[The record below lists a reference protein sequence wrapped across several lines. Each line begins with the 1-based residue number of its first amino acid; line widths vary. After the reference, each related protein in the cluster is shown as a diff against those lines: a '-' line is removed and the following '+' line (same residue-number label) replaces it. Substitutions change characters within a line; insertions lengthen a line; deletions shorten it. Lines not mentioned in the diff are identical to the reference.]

1 MAVNKRTPTKQKLL
15 NILKKDQKL
24 TIKEIMVYFSISEIA
39 VRRHIHEL
47 IQQGFLKKQSMKQ
60 KIGRPYYTYELAE
73 KGHATFPNEN
83 ETLPLEILQD
93 LEATQGKQAVKSVLA
108 QRMKRERA
116 QFLEE
121 VESENF
127 DQRISTIVRIQ
138 EDKGFMIEYDQ
149 TTDGDYEIRN
159 YNCPI
164 INIASEYQQVCS
176 NEKQVLG
183 EVFPNSKVISR
194 SCIASGGKFCNWII
208 TKPLEEVRVEAGE
221 IEQEC

>member
-1 MAVNKRTPTKQKLL
+1 MNKRTPTKQKLL
-15 NILKKDQKL
+15 NILKRDQKL
-24 TIKEIMVYFSISEIA
+24 TIKEIMAYFSISEIA

-47 IQQGFLKKQSMKQ
+47 IQQGFLEKQSMKQ
-60 KIGRPYYTYELAE
+60 KIGRPYYTYDLTE

-93 LEATQGKQAVKSVLA
+93 LEAVQGKQAVKSVLA
-108 QRMKRERA
+108 QRMERERI

-127 DQRISTIVRIQ
+127 DQRVSTIVKIQ

-164 INIASEYQQVCS
+164 INIASKYQQVCS

-183 EVFPNSKVISR
+183 EVFPDSNVISR
-194 SCIASGGKFCNWII
+194 SCIATGGKYCNWII
-208 TKPLEEVRVEAGE
+208 TKPLEEL
-221 IEQEC
+221 

>member
-1 MAVNKRTPTKQKLL
+1 MNKRTPTKQKLL
-15 NILKKDQKL
+15 NILKRDQKL
-24 TIKEIMVYFSISEIA
+24 TIKEIMAYFSISEIA

-47 IQQGFLKKQSMKQ
+47 IQQGFLEKQSMKQ
-60 KIGRPYYTYELAE
+60 KIGRPYYTYDLTE

-93 LEATQGKQAVKSVLA
+93 LEAVQGKQAVKSVLA
-108 QRMKRERA
+108 QRMERERI

-127 DQRISTIVRIQ
+127 DQRVSTIVKIQ

-164 INIASEYQQVCS
+164 INIASKYQQVCS
-176 NEKQVLG
+176 NEEQVLG
-183 EVFPNSKVISR
+183 EVFPDSKVISR
-194 SCIASGGKFCNWII
+194 SCIATGGKYCNWII
-208 TKPLEEVRVEAGE
+208 TKPLEEL
-221 IEQEC
+221 

>member
-1 MAVNKRTPTKQKLL
+1 MNKRTPTKQKLL

-24 TIKEIMVYFSISEIA
+24 TIKEIMAYFTISEIA

-47 IQQGFLKKQSMKQ
+47 IQQGFLKQQSIKQ
-60 KIGRPYYTYELAE
+60 KIGRPYYTYKLTE

-93 LEATQGKQAVKSVLA
+93 LEAIQGQQAVKNVLA
-108 QRMKRERA
+108 QRMERERA

-121 VESENF
+121 VELESF
-127 DQRISTIVRIQ
+127 DQRIATIVRIQ

-149 TTDGDYEIRN
+149 NNDGDYEIRN

-164 INIASEYQQVCS
+164 INIASKYQQVCS

-183 EVFPNSKVISR
+183 EVFPSSKVISR
-194 SCIASGGKFCNWII
+194 SCIATGGKLCKWVI
-208 TKPLEEVRVEAGE
+208 TKPLEEM
-221 IEQEC
+221 

>member
-1 MAVNKRTPTKQKLL
+1 VITVNKRTPTKQKLL

-24 TIKEIMVYFSISEIA
+24 TIKEIMAYFTISEIA

-47 IQQGFLKKQSMKQ
+47 IQQGFLKQQSIKQE
-60 KIGRPYYTYELAE
+60 IGRPYYTYELTE

-93 LEATQGKQAVKSVLA
+93 LEAIQGQEAVEDVLA
-108 QRMKRERA
+108 QRMERERT
-116 QFLEE
+116 QFLKE
-121 VESENF
+121 VESEDF
-127 DQRISTIVRIQ
+127 DEKVATIVRIQ

-149 TTDGDYEIRN
+149 INDGDYEIRN

-164 INIASEYQQVCS
+164 INIASKYQQVCS

-183 EVFPNSKVISR
+183 EVFPHSKVISR
-194 SCIASGGKFCNWII
+194 SCIASGGKFCKWVI
-208 TKPLEEVRVEAGE
+208 TKPIEEA
-221 IEQEC
+221 

>member
-1 MAVNKRTPTKQKLL
+1 MTMNKRTPTKQKLL
-15 NILKKDQKL
+15 NILKRDQKL
-24 TIKEIMVYFSISEIA
+24 TIKEIMAYFSISEIA

-47 IQQGFLKKQSMKQ
+47 IQQGFLEKQSMKQ
-60 KIGRPYYTYELAE
+60 KIGRPYYTYDLTE

-93 LEATQGKQAVKSVLA
+93 LEAVQGKQAVKSVLA
-108 QRMKRERA
+108 QRMERERT

-121 VESENF
+121 VESESF
-127 DQRISTIVRIQ
+127 DQRVATIVRIQ

-149 TTDGDYEIRN
+149 STDGDYEIRN

-183 EVFPNSKVISR
+183 EVFPDSKVISK
-194 SCIASGGKFCNWII
+194 SCIATGGKFCNWVI
-208 TKPLEEVRVEAGE
+208 TKPLEDL
-221 IEQEC
+221 

>member
-1 MAVNKRTPTKQKLL
+1 MTMNKRTPTKQKLL
-15 NILKKDQKL
+15 NILKRDQKL
-24 TIKEIMVYFSISEIA
+24 TIKEIMAYFSISEIA

-47 IQQGFLKKQSMKQ
+47 IQQGFLEKQSMKQ
-60 KIGRPYYTYELAE
+60 KIGRPYYTYDLTE

-93 LEATQGKQAVKSVLA
+93 LEAVQGKQAVKSVLA
-108 QRMKRERA
+108 QRMERERI

-127 DQRISTIVRIQ
+127 DQRVSTIVKIQ

-164 INIASEYQQVCS
+164 INIASKYQQVCS

-183 EVFPNSKVISR
+183 EVFPDSNVISR
-194 SCIASGGKFCNWII
+194 SCIATGGKYCNWII
-208 TKPLEEVRVEAGE
+208 TKPLEEL
-221 IEQEC
+221 